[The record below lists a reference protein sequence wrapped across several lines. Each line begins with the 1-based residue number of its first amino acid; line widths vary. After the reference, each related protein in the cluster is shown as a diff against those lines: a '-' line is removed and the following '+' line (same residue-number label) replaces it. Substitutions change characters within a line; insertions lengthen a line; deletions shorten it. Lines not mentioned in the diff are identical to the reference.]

1 MKLEDK
7 YNQVCSTPSDINE
20 HLPVLKQYCTGLK
33 HITEMGVRNVCSTF
47 AFLMAKPDYLVSIDM
62 NHPDNYPNGGDNLRI
77 AKEGADELGIDF
89 LFWQADTR
97 KITID
102 PTEFLF
108 IDTWHVYE
116 QVKEELRLH
125 ADKVSKYIGFH
136 DTTTFATR
144 GESGGHMGLWPAIE
158 EFLAEH
164 PEWQIDIRKENNN
177 GLTILKR
184 V

>member
-1 MKLEDK
+1 MTLEQK
-7 YNQVCSTPSDINE
+7 YNQLCNTASDINE
-20 HLPVLKQYCTGLK
+20 HLPVLKQYTTGLK

-47 AFLMAKPDYLVSIDM
+47 AFLMSKPTNLVSIDFQ
-62 NHPDNYPNGGDNLRI
+62 HPNKFPNGQANLDLAKQCADDN
-77 AKEGADELGIDF
+77 GIDF
-89 LFWQADTR
+89 MFWQADTR
-97 KITID
+97 QITIE

-136 DTTTFATR
+136 DTTTFAVN
-144 GESGGHMGLWPAIE
+144 GETNGHEGLWRAIE

-164 PEWQIDIRKENNN
+164 PEWKLELRKTNNN